1 MTQASM
7 NRKRIVCTT
16 STRKVK
22 EVKAMKRNV
31 FSLSA
36 AAAVVVFGTGAALAE
51 NHVAGVATNPDV
63 VINDASNWTIL
74 RQVNIVIP
82 AGDGSHDCVATAST
96 DVTILNGDLD
106 EENQYLFVLTR
117 NDANPTTNGGS
128 ERTLALID
136 NTGVDDPNTKPVA
149 TTRPFFNIRDDN
161 GIAGGGT
168 HTFYFLGRKG
178 SSLTADGTSEDV
190 SFSVIC
196 VETD

>member
-1 MTQASM
+1 
-7 NRKRIVCTT
+7 
-16 STRKVK
+16 
-22 EVKAMKRNV
+22 MKRNV
-31 FSLSA
+31 FSLPI
-36 AAAVVVFGTGAALAE
+36 AAAVVMFGTGAALAD

-63 VINDASNWTIL
+63 VIDDASNWTIL
-74 RQVNIVIP
+74 REVNIVIP

-96 DVTILNGDLD
+96 DVTILNGQVD

-117 NDANPTTNGGS
+117 NDDNPNTNGGS

-149 TTRPFFNIRDDN
+149 TTRPFFNVRDDN
-161 GIAGGGT
+161 GLNGGGT

-178 SSLTADGTSEDV
+178 SSSTADGTSEDV
-190 SFSVIC
+190 SFSVMC